1 LAIRDGSVTVSYAG
15 RMERTYV
22 RRLGLP
28 RPVAVSTD
36 AAGLPVAVGG
46 RPVEQLRDEWRVE
59 EGWWTRQPVR
69 RVYFELVLDGGRNT
83 VVFCDRRRG
92 RWYAQ
97 RA

>member
-1 LAIRDGSVTVSYAG
+1 MLG

-28 RPVAVSTD
+28 RAVQVSTD
-36 AAGLPVAVGG
+36 SAGIPTAVAG
-46 RPVEQLRDEWRVE
+46 RPVAHLRDEWRVE
-59 EGWWTRQPVR
+59 EGWWTRRPVR
-69 RVYFELVLDGGRNT
+69 RVYYDLVLADGRNT
-83 VVFCDRRRG
+83 VVFCDRRQG